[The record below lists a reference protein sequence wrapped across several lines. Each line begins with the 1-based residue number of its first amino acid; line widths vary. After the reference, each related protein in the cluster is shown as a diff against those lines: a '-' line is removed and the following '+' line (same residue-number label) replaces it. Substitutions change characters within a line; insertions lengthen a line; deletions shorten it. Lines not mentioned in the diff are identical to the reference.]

1 MSSINLL
8 TKKTNKLTINIC
20 SDKRKKKMEVEAERV
35 SEPNDA
41 VCAATNGLE
50 RGSVLGIDL
59 EMVA

>member
-1 MSSINLL
+1 
-8 TKKTNKLTINIC
+8 
-20 SDKRKKKMEVEAERV
+20 MEVEAERV

-59 EMVA
+59 EMAA